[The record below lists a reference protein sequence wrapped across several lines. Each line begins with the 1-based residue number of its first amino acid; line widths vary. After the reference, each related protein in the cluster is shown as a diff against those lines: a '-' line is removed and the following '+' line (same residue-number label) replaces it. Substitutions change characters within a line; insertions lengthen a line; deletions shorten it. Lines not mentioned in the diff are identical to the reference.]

1 MKRVYES
8 IIKNHLQENKQMV
21 FVEGARQVGKTTLAK
36 QVKSKNYY
44 LNWDE
49 EEARL
54 MILKG
59 TKDLASFLG
68 LYIPDQEKPMVI
80 FDELHK
86 FSKWQ
91 TFLKG
96 FYDVYGEQTHI
107 IVTGSSKLG
116 VYKKGGDSMMGR
128 YFPYR
133 MHPLTVAEVI
143 ENFSSVTKE
152 INLPKEI
159 SQEQLES
166 LFKFGGFPDPYL
178 KGSFAFWHKW
188 KKTKN
193 TQLFKEDIRELTQI
207 QELSQME
214 ILGSFLTFSIGGLAS
229 YSSLAN
235 KIKVSVP
242 TITRWFDSFESFFYS
257 YRIYPW
263 SNNIPR
269 SLIKEPKIYLWDWS
283 LIEDKGAKYENFIA
297 SHLLKFCH
305 FWSDLGF
312 GEYDLYFVRDK
323 QKKEVDF
330 LVVKDKKPWILIEA
344 KTSLNQELNP
354 NLKYFQEILS
364 CPFAFQVVL
373 DMEYREIDCF
383 SYNHPVIVPAK
394 TFLSQLI

>member
-8 IIKNHLQENKQMV
+8 VIKDHLQENKQMV
-21 FVEGARQVGKTTLAK
+21 FIEGARQVGKTTLARR
-36 QVKSKNYY
+36 VTEKSYY

-49 EEARL
+49 EKARKV
-54 MILKG
+54 ILKG
-59 TKDLASFLG
+59 AEDIAG
-68 LYIPDQEKPMVI
+68 LIGLHVPEQNNPTII

-96 FYDVYGEQTHI
+96 FYDIYGSQVHI

-128 YFPYR
+128 YFLYR
-133 MHPLTVAEVI
+133 MHPLSIAEVT
-143 ENFSSVTKE
+143 ENFSNLTKE
-152 INLPKEI
+152 INLPKKI
-159 SQEQLES
+159 SEEQFES

-178 KGSFAFWHKW
+178 KGSLTFWNRW

-214 ILGSFLTFSIGGLAS
+214 VLGSFLTYSVGGLAS
-229 YSSLAN
+229 YNSLAN
-235 KIKVSVP
+235 KIKVSIP
-242 TITRWFDSFESFFYS
+242 TITRWLESFESFFYS

-283 LIEDKGAKYENFIA
+283 LVEDRGAKYENFVA
-297 SHLLKFCH
+297 THLLKFCH

-312 GEYDLYFVRDK
+312 GEYGLYFVRDK

-330 LVVKDKKPWILIEA
+330 LVVKDKKPWMLVEA
-344 KTSLNQELNP
+344 KTSSNQGLSP
-354 NLKYFQEILS
+354 NLKHFQECLD
-364 CPFAFQVVL
+364 CPFAFQIVL
-373 DMEYREIDCF
+373 DMEYKEIDCF
-383 SYNHPVIVPAK
+383 SYNYPVILPAQ

>member
-1 MKRVYES
+1 MKRIYES
-8 IIKNHLQENKQMV
+8 VIKDHLQENRQMV
-21 FVEGARQVGKTTLAK
+21 FIEGARQVGKTTLAK
-36 QVKSKNYY
+36 KVIDKNYY
-44 LNWDE
+44 LNWDDE
-49 EEARL
+49 KARVR
-54 MILKG
+54 ILKG
-59 TKDLASFLG
+59 IEAIADFINLH
-68 LYIPDQEKPMVI
+68 IPDQNNPTII

-96 FYDVYGEQTHI
+96 FFDIYDEQVHI

-133 MHPLTVAEVI
+133 MHPLSVAEVI
-143 ENFSSVTKE
+143 ENFNTKE
-152 INLPKEI
+152 TNLPKKI
-159 SQEQLES
+159 SPEQFES

-178 KGSFAFWHKW
+178 KGSFTFWNRW
-188 KKTKN
+188 KRTKN
-193 TQLFKEDIRELTQI
+193 TQLFREDIRELTQI

-214 ILGSFLTFSIGGLAS
+214 VLGNFLTHSIGGLTS
-229 YSSLAN
+229 YNSLAN
-235 KIKVSVP
+235 KIKVSIP
-242 TITRWFDSFESFFYS
+242 TITRWLESFESFFYS

-283 LIEDKGAKYENFIA
+283 LIEDIGAKYENFIA

-312 GEYDLYFVRDK
+312 DEYELYFVRDK

-330 LVVKDKKPWILIEA
+330 LVTKGKKPWMLVEA
-344 KTSLNQELNP
+344 KTSPNQELSP
-354 NLKYFQEILS
+354 NLKYFQEHLN

-373 DMEYREIDCF
+373 NMEYKDIDCF
-383 SYNHPVIVPAK
+383 SYNHPVIIPAK

>member
-1 MKRVYES
+1 MKRIYES
-8 IIKNHLQENKQMV
+8 VIKNHLQENKQMV
-21 FVEGARQVGKTTLAK
+21 FIEGARQVGKTTLAK
-36 QVKSKNYY
+36 KIKNKNYY

-49 EEARL
+49 EKAR
-54 MILKG
+54 MIVFKG
-59 TKDLASFLG
+59 TQEVADFINLH
-68 LYIPDQEKPMVI
+68 IPSRDNPIII

-96 FYDVYGEQTHI
+96 FYDVYGTQTHI

-133 MHPLTVAEVI
+133 MHPLSVAEII
-143 ENFSSVTKE
+143 ENFNDLAKD

-159 SQEQLES
+159 SEEQLES

-178 KGSFAFWHKW
+178 KGSSTFWHRW

-214 ILGSFLTFSIGGLAS
+214 VLGSFLTSSIGGLTS

-235 KIKVSVP
+235 KIKVSTP
-242 TITRWFDSFESFFYS
+242 TITRWLESFESFFYS

-283 LIEDKGAKYENFIA
+283 LVEDIGAKYENFIA

-312 GEYDLYFVRDK
+312 GEYELYFVRDK

-330 LVVKDKKPWILIEA
+330 LVAKDKKPWMLVEA
-344 KTSLNQELNP
+344 KTSLNQGLNP
-354 NLKYFQEILS
+354 NLGYFQEHLK
-364 CPFAFQVVL
+364 CPFAFQVIL
-373 DMEYREIDCF
+373 DMEYKEIDCF
-383 SYNHPVIVPAK
+383 SYNYPVIVPAK
-394 TFLSQLI
+394 TFLSQLV

>member
-1 MKRVYES
+1 MKRIYELV
-8 IIKNHLQENKQMV
+8 IKNHLQENRQMV
-21 FVEGARQVGKTTLAK
+21 FIEGARQVGKTTLAK
-36 QVKSKNYY
+36 KVIDKNYY

-49 EEARL
+49 EKARL
-54 MILKG
+54 LILKG
-59 TKDLASFLG
+59 TTAIADFIG
-68 LYIPDQEKPMVI
+68 LHIPAQNNPIVI

-86 FSKWQ
+86 FSNWQ

-96 FYDVYGEQTHI
+96 FYDVYGEQAHI

-133 MHPLTVAEVI
+133 MHPLTLAEVI
-143 ENFSSVTKE
+143 ENFSSLTKE
-152 INLPKEI
+152 INLPKKI
-159 SQEQLES
+159 SKEQFES

-178 KGSFAFWHKW
+178 KNSSTFWHRW

-214 ILGSFLTFSIGGLAS
+214 VLGSFLISSIGGQAS

-235 KIKVSVP
+235 KIKVSIP
-242 TITRWFDSFESFFYS
+242 TITRWLESFESFFYS

-283 LIEDKGAKYENFIA
+283 LIEDMGARYENFIA
-297 SHLLKFCH
+297 NHLLKFCH

-312 GEYDLYFVRDK
+312 GEYELYFIRDK

-330 LVVKDKKPWILIEA
+330 LVTKNNKPWMLVEA
-344 KTSLNQELNP
+344 KTSSNQELNS
-354 NLKYFQEILS
+354 NLKYFQELLN

-373 DMEYREIDCF
+373 NMKYKEIDCF
-383 SYNHPVIVPAK
+383 SYNYPVIVPAK
-394 TFLSQLI
+394 TFLSQLV